1 MLGGKQL
8 QEVRQLFYF
17 VIKQTWERIFLKLT
31 DKRLY
36 KHVRN
41 QLGGEV
47 PYLGLL
53 VEREG
58 GDPDT

>member
-1 MLGGKQL
+1 M
-8 QEVRQLFYF
+8 EEIFARSEA
-17 VIKQTWERIFLKLT
+17 VILLLSRPGRGFFLNT
-31 DKRLY
+31 QIRLY

-53 VEREG
+53 VEREEG
-58 GDPDT
+58 GPDT